1 MHLLIIFLL
10 LPLLALSGCAQMD
23 THENDETRAQGVE
36 NRENLYRL
44 PSIPTPTKQDPHMP
58 RADYGLWTRLG
69 QNFTMHT
76 LENERID
83 AEVFFYQA
91 RLDQLE
97 RTSKRAEP
105 YLFFI
110 VEQLRER
117 GMPLE
122 LALLPIV
129 ESAYQPQA
137 TSSAKAAGLWQFI
150 PSTGTHFGLK
160 QNWWYD
166 GRRDVQASTQAA
178 LDYLQYL
185 NKMFKGDWAL
195 SLAAYNAG
203 EGTVSRA
210 MKKAEANAEPTD
222 YWSLELPDETRHY
235 VPRFLALVR
244 MFQAPESSG
253 LTPHHVIDTPV
264 FSEVKFDKPLNL
276 SKIASAVSM
285 SEADLYR
292 FNPGFKRG
300 VNGHGQD
307 VVALILPHDKAEQLR
322 NCNLEDFCV
331 TIAPVENVTL
341 APPRKVTLNKAESL
355 ASIAKRHGVSP
366 SEIRNI
372 NPRLGA
378 NLKRG
383 QSLLIPSN
391 RMVAGKKGEFPAQTH
406 LSEQPDPLKLPAKER
421 YTFKPTIYA
430 VGAGDNLFNISRK
443 YGVTPNELAS
453 WNKLNAKSTLKT
465 GQQLTVYREPP
476 QSSNANPSQSK
487 QTATKNAS
495 VQIKTKDQAQS
506 GTEKNTPKATTYTV
520 KKGDTLHSI
529 AQRFKVTVAQLRDW
543 NHLKANDSINL
554 GQTII
559 VVSADKKQSRSS

>member
-1 MHLLIIFLL
+1 
-10 LPLLALSGCAQMD
+10 MD
-23 THENDETRAQGVE
+23 THDDDTLAQGEVS
-36 NRENLYRL
+36 REQLYRL
-44 PSIPTPTKQDPHMP
+44 PATPTPTQQDNTTP

-76 LENERID
+76 VENERID

-91 RLDQLE
+91 RLDQLN

-129 ESAYQPQA
+129 ESSYQPQA
-137 TSSAKAAGLWQFI
+137 TSRSQAAGLWQFI
-150 PSTGTHFGLK
+150 PSTGTQYGLK

-185 NKMFKGDWAL
+185 NNMFNGDWAL

-203 EGTVSRA
+203 EGTISRA
-210 MKKAEANAEPTD
+210 IKKAEAKGEPTD
-222 YWSLELPDETRHY
+222 YWSLDLPDETEHY
-235 VPRFLALVR
+235 VPRLLALVR
-244 MFQAPESSG
+244 MFNAPESCG
-253 LTPHHVIDTPV
+253 LIPHRVEDIPV
-264 FSEVKFDKPLNL
+264 FTEVTFDKPLDL

-292 FNPGFKRG
+292 FNPAFKRG

-307 VVALILPHDKAEQLR
+307 VVALLLPRDKAEQLR
-322 NCNLEDFCV
+322 GRDMEDFC
-331 TIAPVENVTL
+331 VTL
-341 APPRKVTLNKAESL
+341 APPRKVTLKKTESL
-355 ASIAKRHGVSP
+355 ASVAKRYGVSQ
-366 SEIRNI
+366 SEIRDI
-372 NPRLGA
+372 NPPLSA
-378 NLKRG
+378 KLKRG
-383 QSLLIPSN
+383 QHLLIPSN
-391 RMVAGKKGEFPAQTH
+391 RMIAGRSNSNVVAEAETPA
-406 LSEQPDPLKLPAKER
+406 LPDPLKLPAKER
-421 YTFKPTIYA
+421 YAVKPTIHA

-453 WNKLNAKSTLKT
+453 WNKLNAKSALKT
-465 GQQLTVYREPP
+465 GQKLTVYCELPNSASANSSEGKKPP
-476 QSSNANPSQSK
+476 
-487 QTATKNAS
+487 TKNAS
-495 VQIKTKDQAQS
+495 LQTMDKGQS
-506 GTEKNTPKATTYTV
+506 SAENSSLKATTYTV

-529 AQRFKVTVAQLRDW
+529 AQRFKVSVAQLRDW
-543 NHLKANDSINL
+543 NHLKSNQSINQ

-559 VVSADKKQSRSS
+559 VAMTEKKTASIS

>member
-1 MHLLIIFLL
+1 MRLLFIFLL
-10 LPLLALSGCAQMD
+10 LPLLALTGCAQMD
-23 THENDETRAQGVE
+23 TRDDDTLAQGE
-36 NRENLYRL
+36 LSREQLYRL
-44 PSIPTPTKQDPHMP
+44 PATPTPTQQDNTTP

-76 LENERID
+76 IENERID

-91 RLDQLE
+91 RLDQLN

-129 ESAYQPQA
+129 ESSYQPQA
-137 TSSAKAAGLWQFI
+137 TSRSQAAGLWQFI
-150 PSTGTHFGLK
+150 PSTGTQYGLK

-185 NKMFKGDWAL
+185 NNMFNGDWAL

-203 EGTVSRA
+203 EGTISRA
-210 MKKAEANAEPTD
+210 VQKAQAKGEPSD
-222 YWSLELPDETRHY
+222 YWSLDLPDETEHY
-235 VPRFLALVR
+235 VPRLLALVR
-244 MFQAPESSG
+244 MFHNPESCG
-253 LTPHHVIDTPV
+253 LTPHRVEDIPV
-264 FSEVKFDKPLNL
+264 FTQVTFDKPLDL

-292 FNPGFKRG
+292 FNPAFKRG

-307 VVALILPHDKAEQLR
+307 VVALLLPHDKAEQLR
-322 NCNLEDFCV
+322 GRDMEDFC
-331 TIAPVENVTL
+331 VTL
-341 APPRKVTLNKAESL
+341 APPRQVTLKRAESL
-355 ASIAKRHGVSP
+355 ASVAKRYGVSQ
-366 SEIRNI
+366 SEIREI
-372 NPRLGA
+372 NPALGTK
-378 NLKRG
+378 LKHG

-391 RMVAGKKGEFPAQTH
+391 RMIAGRSNSTVVAEAETPA
-406 LSEQPDPLKLPAKER
+406 QPDPLKLPAKER
-421 YTFKPTIYA
+421 YA
-430 VGAGDNLFNISRK
+430 VAPKITHSVSAGDSLFNISRK

-453 WNKLNAKSTLKT
+453 WNKLNTKSTLKT
-465 GQQLTVYREPP
+465 GQKLTVYCELPNSARA
-476 QSSNANPSQSK
+476 STK
-487 QTATKNAS
+487 TKNDGSLANES
-495 VQIKTKDQAQS
+495 AQS
-506 GTEKNTPKATTYTV
+506 TPKSSAEKPAVKTTTYIV

-543 NHLKANDSINL
+543 NHLKANDSINQ
-554 GQTII
+554 GQKII
-559 VVSADKKQSRSS
+559 VALAEKKSAIIS

>member
-1 MHLLIIFLL
+1 MRLLFIFLL

-23 THENDETRAQGVE
+23 THDDSTLAQDETS
-36 NRENLYRL
+36 REALYRL
-44 PSIPTPTKQDPHMP
+44 PATPAPAPQVNDTP

-76 LENERID
+76 VENERID

-91 RLDQLE
+91 RLDQLN

-129 ESAYQPQA
+129 ESSYQPQA
-137 TSSAKAAGLWQFI
+137 TSRSQAAGLWQFI
-150 PSTGTHFGLK
+150 PSTGTQYGLK

-185 NKMFKGDWAL
+185 NNMFNGDWAL

-203 EGTVSRA
+203 EGTISRA
-210 MKKAEANAEPTD
+210 VQKAQAKGEPSD
-222 YWSLELPDETRHY
+222 YWSLDLPDETEHY
-235 VPRFLALVR
+235 VPRLLALVR
-244 MFQAPESSG
+244 MFHAPESCG
-253 LTPHHVIDTPV
+253 LIPHRVADVPV
-264 FSEVKFDKPLNL
+264 FTQVTFDKPLDL

-292 FNPGFKRG
+292 FNPAFKRG

-307 VVALILPHDKAEQLR
+307 VVALLLPHDKAEQLR
-322 NCNLEDFCV
+322 GRDMEDFC
-331 TIAPVENVTL
+331 VTL
-341 APPRKVTLNKAESL
+341 APPRQVTLKKTETL
-355 ASIAKRHGVSP
+355 ASVAKRYGVSQ
-366 SEIRNI
+366 SEIRDI
-372 NPRLGA
+372 NPALGSQ
-378 NLKRG
+378 LKRG

-391 RMVAGKKGEFPAQTH
+391 RMIAGRSNSNVVAEAETPA
-406 LSEQPDPLKLPAKER
+406 QPDPLKLPSKER
-421 YTFKPTIYA
+421 YA
-430 VGAGDNLFNISRK
+430 VAPKITHSVSAGDSLFKISRK
-443 YGVTPNELAS
+443 YGVKPSDLAS
-453 WNKLNAKSTLKT
+453 WNKLNTKSELKA
-465 GQQLTVYREPP
+465 GQKLTIYCELPDGT
-476 QSSNANPSQSK
+476 SASESK
-487 QTATKNAS
+487 QTSTRNAVVPTS
-495 VQIKTKDQAQS
+495 GKDKLQANA
-506 GTEKNTPKATTYTV
+506 EKSAPRATTYTV

-543 NHLKANDSINL
+543 NHLKANEGINQ

-559 VVSADKKQSRSS
+559 VALAEKKTDSIS